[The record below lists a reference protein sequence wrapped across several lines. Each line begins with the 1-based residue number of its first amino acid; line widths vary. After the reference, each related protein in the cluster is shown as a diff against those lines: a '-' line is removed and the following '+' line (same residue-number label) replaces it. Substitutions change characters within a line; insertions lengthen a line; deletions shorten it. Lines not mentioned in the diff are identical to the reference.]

1 MSLFTEIPSSFPSLM
16 AASFRA
22 KNTPGSER
30 APGGRVHNIN
40 MGVYRMCVMLEQCA
54 VKTVSNNFQKLLNV
68 SLDFIH
74 KHGSFPAW
82 PTCVTLSSLGFC
94 TMKSLLNFN

>member
-1 MSLFTEIPSSFPSLM
+1 M
-16 AASFRA
+16 AASFRV
-22 KNTPGSER
+22 KNTPGSEG
-30 APGGRVHNIN
+30 APGGRVCNIN

-74 KHGSFPAW
+74 KHGSCPAW
-82 PTCVTLSSLGFC
+82 PTTLSSPGFC
-94 TMKSLLNFN
+94 MMKSLLN